1 MKSLSV
7 PASIV
12 TVLKERAAEDMPNE
26 ACGMLAGSDG
36 VVEHFYPMTNA
47 DASPEHYTLVPREQF
62 DVMKN
67 ARGRGLQL
75 LAVWHS
81 HPETPARMSDEDIR
95 LAYATD
101 VYYVILSL
109 AVPESEALR
118 GFEMIDGAPVEISV
132 TITED

>member
-7 PASIV
+7 PSSIV
-12 TVLKERAAEDMPNE
+12 AQLKVRASDEMPNE
-26 ACGMLAGSDG
+26 ACGMLAGVDG

-47 DASPEHYTLVPREQF
+47 DASPEHYTLIPREQF
-62 DVMKN
+62 DAVKDAR
-67 ARGRGLQL
+67 ARGLKF

-81 HPETPARMSDEDIR
+81 HPATPARMSDEDIR
-95 LAYATD
+95 LAHATD
-101 VYYVILSL
+101 VYYLILSL

-118 GFEMIDGAPVEISV
+118 GFEMIDGQPQEITV